1 MIIAARSLAFAETQR
16 IVHFRTA
23 DGVAITGNYYPIKQN
38 PAPVVL
44 LIHSVSRSRTVWDSF
59 AKLLQQNGLAA
70 LAIDLRGHGDSTRK
84 QTADGVATMDFHNF
98 VAGDYQDMLLD
109 LEAAVDW
116 LQVQPELDGKRIAL
130 VGESLGANIVLRY
143 AYLNEDVA
151 AILVFS
157 PGINYRNVRTDDVI
171 APVGHRPLRIFVS
184 QLDSF
189 SFESCKRLVEIQRS
203 WGVEQATNEV
213 TVCTGNLHGSDM
225 LAGVRN
231 LPQIAGTWLKGALTQ
246 HAAVSETNA
255 PPASSGNPS
264 NPPK

>member
-157 PGINYRNVRTDDVI
+157 PGINYRNVRT
-171 APVGHRPLRIFVS
+171 
-184 QLDSF
+184 
-189 SFESCKRLVEIQRS
+189 
-203 WGVEQATNEV
+203 
-213 TVCTGNLHGSDM
+213 
-225 LAGVRN
+225 
-231 LPQIAGTWLKGALTQ
+231 
-246 HAAVSETNA
+246 
-255 PPASSGNPS
+255 
-264 NPPK
+264 